1 MEVQNDI
8 ANVQG
13 RCLAFSSDVGTACAQ
28 RGFHF
33 GLDAE
38 AHNLRWNLAPGQTK
52 AIEYDANGKE
62 LRSWNYKYDKESD
75 KFYWE

>member
-1 MEVQNDI
+1 MVGAQIDHITTEFHLVLND
-8 ANVQG
+8 NV
-13 RCLAFSSDVGTACAQ
+13 
-28 RGFHF
+28 
-33 GLDAE
+33 
-38 AHNLRWNLAPGQTK
+38 NKRWNLEPGKTK